1 MAKLLYKPLGIACG
15 VLGGIVASALF
26 QRMWSMVSDADDAPQ
41 ATDEHRS
48 WGQVL
53 PAAMLQGGVYA
64 LVKAIVDRG
73 GASGFKRLTGIWP
86 D

>member
-1 MAKLLYKPLGIACG
+1 VKFLYKPLGIVFG
-15 VLGGIVASALF
+15 VLGGILASALF
-26 QRMWSMVSDADDAPQ
+26 QRAWSLVSDEDDAPQ

-48 WGQVL
+48 WVEVI
-53 PAAMLQGGVYA
+53 PAAVLQGAVYA
-64 LVKAIVDRG
+64 FVKALVDRG